1 MPGGDRVPGMDAE
14 RLRAAGDREL
24 ADRLLGDREV
34 KEAIKRIERQA
45 GEAGARRHLLGSAI
59 RLTPEMAPDVHAIL
73 EACRASLGLESPVE
87 TFVYPE
93 ASFNAAAVRPEN
105 GQLMIILSSG
115 LLEAFDPGEL
125 RFVAGHEFG
134 HHLFEHHRIPVPL
147 LADEAAR
154 LGQGLVLRI
163 FAWQRYAEI
172 SADRA
177 GVFCAGGIDAAAA
190 ALFKLASGLRGG
202 RVQVRIDQFLAQAG
216 DLRDE
221 AERHGG
227 NSEGPR
233 TDWFSTHPF
242 SPLRLQ
248 AAERFARSELMA
260 PGGMPVDELEAGVED
275 LMAVMRPSYLKER
288 SGVAEAM
295 RRLLFAGGIAVAAA
309 SGKIAE
315 TELKELERLLGPG
328 SVPPELK
335 PDVILRDLPSR
346 IEAVNAGVPPLRRAQ
361 VIRDLCLIARA
372 DGRVDRAE
380 LKVIRDL
387 ASAIEVDPSVVDC
400 ALASR
405 RGMH

>member
-1 MPGGDRVPGMDAE
+1 MDAG

-24 ADRLLGDREV
+24 ADRLLADREV
-34 KEAIKRIERQA
+34 TEAIERIERQA
-45 GEAGARRHLLGSAI
+45 GETGARRHLLGSAI

-73 EACRASLGLESPVE
+73 EDCRAALGLESPVE
-87 TFVYPE
+87 TFVYPD
-93 ASFNAAAVRPEN
+93 ASFNAAAVRPER
-105 GQLMIILSSG
+105 GRLMMILSSG
-115 LLEAFDPGEL
+115 LLEAFDSGEL
-125 RFVAGHEFG
+125 RFVAGHEIG
-134 HHLFEHHRIPVPL
+134 HHLFDHHSIPVPL
-147 LADEAAR
+147 LASDAAR

-177 GVFCAGGIDAAAA
+177 GLFCAGGLDPAAA

-216 DLRDE
+216 DLREE
-221 AERHGG
+221 AERHGSNG
-227 NSEGPR
+227 DGPR

-248 AAERFARSELMA
+248 AAERFARSELMTA
-260 PGGMPVDELEAGVED
+260 GGIPTDELEAGVED

-288 SGVAEAM
+288 SGVAESM

-309 SGKIAE
+309 SGKISDAE
-315 TELKELERLLGPG
+315 IRELERLLGPG
-328 SVPPELK
+328 SIPPELK
-335 PDVILRDLPSR
+335 PDLILQDLPSR
-346 IEAVNAGVPPLRRAQ
+346 IEAVKESVPPLRRAQ
-361 VIRDLCLIARA
+361 VVRDLCIIAHA
-372 DGRVDRAE
+372 DGRASRAE

-387 ASAIEVDPSVVDC
+387 AVAIEVDPSVVNC
-400 ALASR
+400 AIGSR